1 MPPWQMEATEVLTVG
16 LRIGE
21 VAMMGAERVR
31 RHLAG
36 LAGKRAAE
44 RAAKKR
50 LEGAARLVKAA
61 RRDREAR
68 RADPAAAKKAAA
80 KSAAHMSPE

>member
-1 MPPWQMEATEVLTVG
+1 MG
-16 LRIGE
+16 RRIGE
-21 VAMMGAERVR
+21 VAMTGAERVR
-31 RHLAG
+31 QYLAG

-61 RRDREAR
+61 RRDRDAR
-68 RADPAAAKKAAA
+68 SAERAAARKAAA
-80 KSAAHMSPE
+80 NISPE

>member
-1 MPPWQMEATEVLTVG
+1 MIRARKRRRVLTMG

-21 VAMMGAERVR
+21 VAMVGAEQVR
-31 RHLAG
+31 RYLAA
-36 LAGKRAAE
+36 LAGKRAAA

-61 RRDREAR
+61 RRDREAAR
-68 RADPAAAKKAAA
+68 AAAKKAAA
-80 KSAAHMSPE
+80 KSAAHVSSG

>member
-1 MPPWQMEATEVLTVG
+1 MG
-16 LRIGE
+16 RRIGE
-21 VAMMGAERVR
+21 VAMTGAERVR
-31 RHLAG
+31 QYLAG

-61 RRDREAR
+61 RKDREAR
-68 RADPAAAKKAAA
+68 RAAAKKAAA
-80 KSAAHMSPE
+80 KSAACISSG

>member
-1 MPPWQMEATEVLTVG
+1 VG

-31 RHLAG
+31 RYLAG

-61 RRDREAR
+61 RGDRDAR
-68 RADPAAAKKAAA
+68 SAERAAARKGAANI
-80 KSAAHMSPE
+80 SPE

>member
-1 MPPWQMEATEVLTVG
+1 
-16 LRIGE
+16 
-21 VAMMGAERVR
+21 MMGAERVR
-31 RHLAG
+31 WYLAG
-36 LAGKRAAE
+36 LSEKRAAT

-68 RADPAAAKKAAA
+68 RAERAAIGV
-80 KSAAHMSPE
+80 SRPM